1 MIQDNTRIYAV
12 GDIHGRVDLL
22 REIQALILDDAKT
35 ASAHGAAL
43 GGRKILVYLG
53 DYIDRGPSSMEVLDH
68 LISTDKTNEELGF
81 ESVYL
86 KGNHEDYFLRF
97 MASGELGK
105 AWMNNGGAALLNN
118 FGLELSAN
126 SSPEEFVET
135 ASLLRRMLSPDHR
148 CFLMGLQ
155 TYFEYHE
162 YYFVHAGIRPG
173 VSLQNQRIQDMLW
186 IRDDFMNSNIDFGK
200 IIVHGHTIGD
210 APEIMANRISIDTG
224 AYLSNRLT
232 CVVIENEHVRFLQT

>member
-1 MIQDNTRIYAV
+1 MKIV
-12 GDIHGRVDLL
+12 VFGDVHGNLP
-22 REIQALILDDAKT
+22 ALELMVDDAK
-35 ASAHGAAL
+35 
-43 GGRKILVYLG
+43 KVDQYICLG
-53 DYIDRGPSSMEVLDH
+53 DVVNYGPWSNECVQFIAEMENC
-68 LISTDKTNEELGF
+68 IKI
-81 ESVYL
+81 

-155 TYFEYHE
+155 TYFEYRE

-173 VSLQNQRIQDMLW
+173 VSLQNQKIQDMLW

-210 APEIMANRISIDTG
+210 DPEIKANQ
-224 AYLSNRLT
+224 N
-232 CVVIENEHVRFLQT
+232 